1 MASFSFMTYL
11 HRVFE
16 TVTMIW
22 HHIER
27 KLSMFTFLM
36 ETCSTEQFK
45 INYIPYTVE
54 PPYNEGQRDRQSF
67 LATFRFCYYQGP
79 FSYTLLLVG

>member
-1 MASFSFMTYL
+1 MTYL
-11 HRVFE
+11 HRMFE
-16 TVTMIW
+16 TVTMIQ

-27 KLSMFTFLM
+27 KLSMSTFLM

-45 INYIPYTVE
+45 NNYVPYTVE
-54 PPYNEGQRDRQSF
+54 PRYNKGPGDWQNL
-67 LATFRFCYYQGP
+67 LAIFRFCYYQGS